1 MSNSKPASDCEVIS
15 LSNPS
20 RTLMI
25 DHVTFLVQDND
36 DDDDDEDESW
46 FVHIFHLIGWN
57 I

>member
-25 DHVTFLVQDND
+25 DHVTFLVQDD

>member
-15 LSNPS
+15 LSSTS
-20 RTLMI
+20 RIFQI
-25 DHVTFLVQDND
+25 DHVTFLVQEDD
-36 DDDDDEDESW
+36 DDDDDESR

>member
-15 LSNPS
+15 LSSTS
-20 RTLMI
+20 RTIQI
-25 DHVTFLVQDND
+25 DHVTFLVQD
-36 DDDDDEDESW
+36 DDEDDESW

>member
-20 RTLMI
+20 RTLMV
-25 DHVTFLVQDND
+25 DHVTFLVQDD
-36 DDDDDEDESW
+36 EDEDESR